1 MSISTLQTPSGRT
14 PEQDAVICALIGLA
28 RAAEA
33 KEIPAGTGP
42 VLFASLAAA
51 MPENTLSASAANDLI
66 SQIHEQKAIIAPDC
80 AACPSPCGRTA
91 DFLPEDLN
99 RTDDGLFE
107 ERNRLLKKL
116 SEQARTEWTRILA
129 DQEDPEI
136 TRLFMDCVF
145 MAGYAYE
152 KELFAQYFEK
162 LESYST
168 RALHS
173 RAL

>member
-1 MSISTLQTPSGRT
+1 MMSHSTTPPVSGRT

-33 KEIPAGTGP
+33 KEIPVSTAP
-42 VLFASLAAA
+42 VLFAALASVT
-51 MPENTLSASAANDLI
+51 PGSPLSASAANDLVE
-66 SQIHEQKAIIAPDC
+66 QIHKQKSIISPDC

-107 ERNRLLKKL
+107 DRNRLLAEL
-116 SEQARTEWTRILA
+116 SQRAKAEWKRILA

-152 KELFAQYFEK
+152 KELFAPYFEK
-162 LESYST
+162 LA
-168 RALHS
+168 ALND
-173 RAL
+173 

>member
-1 MSISTLQTPSGRT
+1 MSISTSQTPSGRT

-33 KEIPAGTGP
+33 KEIPAGTAP

-51 MPENTLSASAANDLI
+51 MPGNTLSASAANDLI
-66 SQIHEQKAIIAPDC
+66 SQIHEQKAII
-80 AACPSPCGRTA
+80 ACPSPCGRTA

-116 SEQARTEWTRILA
+116 SEQARTEWTRILT

-152 KELFAQYFEK
+152 KELFAPYFEK

>member
-1 MSISTLQTPSGRT
+1 MSISTSQTPSGRT
-14 PEQDAVICALIGLA
+14 RNRMQSSVPSSVLPAPQKQ
-28 RAAEA
+28 RRSR
-33 KEIPAGTGP
+33 AGTAP

-51 MPENTLSASAANDLI
+51 MPGNTLSASAANDLI

-152 KELFAQYFEK
+152 KELFAPYFEK

-168 RALHS
+168 RSLHS

>member
-1 MSISTLQTPSGRT
+1 MSLSTTTNTSCRT
-14 PEQDAVICALIGLA
+14 PEQDAVICALVGLA

-33 KEIPAGTGP
+33 KEIPAGTAP
-42 VLFASLAAA
+42 VLFAALSSVT
-51 MPENTLSASAANDLI
+51 PGSPLSASAARDLVE
-66 SQIHEQKAIIAPDC
+66 QIHKQKAIIAPDC

-107 ERNRLLKKL
+107 DRNRLLTEL
-116 SEQARTEWTRILA
+116 SRHAKAEWKRILA
-129 DQEDPEI
+129 DQETPEI

-152 KELFAQYFEK
+152 KELFAPYFKK
-162 LESYST
+162 LAE
-168 RALHS
+168 LND
-173 RAL
+173 

>member
-1 MSISTLQTPSGRT
+1 M
-14 PEQDAVICALIGLA
+14 
-28 RAAEA
+28 
-33 KEIPAGTGP
+33 
-42 VLFASLAAA
+42 
-51 MPENTLSASAANDLI
+51 
-66 SQIHEQKAIIAPDC
+66 
-80 AACPSPCGRTA
+80 
-91 DFLPEDLN
+91 
-99 RTDDGLFE
+99 
-107 ERNRLLKKL
+107 NRLLKKL

-152 KELFAQYFEK
+152 KELFAPYFEK

-168 RALHS
+168 RSLHS

>member
-107 ERNRLLKKL
+107 
-116 SEQARTEWTRILA
+116 QARTEWTRILT

-152 KELFAQYFEK
+152 KELFSPYFEK

>member
-1 MSISTLQTPSGRT
+1 MSLSTTTNISGRT

-33 KEIPAGTGP
+33 KEIPAGTAP
-42 VLFASLAAA
+42 VLFAALASVAPGGSL
-51 MPENTLSASAANDLI
+51 SSSAARDLVE
-66 SQIHEQKAIIAPDC
+66 QIHKQKAIISPDC

-107 ERNRLLKKL
+107 ERNRLLAEL
-116 SEQARTEWTRILA
+116 SQHAKEEWKRILA
-129 DQEDPEI
+129 EQEDPEI

-152 KELFAQYFEK
+152 KELFAPYFEK
-162 LESYST
+162 LA
-168 RALHS
+168 ALND
-173 RAL
+173 